1 MRVKVFSGL
10 CLRYFAE
17 TQVVSTAGIC
27 TTMGGVVAVLVLSVY
42 ANNMR
47 LGTKSAIVEHLT
59 TKTAIFWLN
68 ALPFSGPTPIW
79 LGAQFTS

>member
-1 MRVKVFSGL
+1 M
-10 CLRYFAE
+10 
-17 TQVVSTAGIC
+17 
-27 TTMGGVVAVLVLSVY
+27 AVLMLSVY
-42 ANNMR
+42 ANDMR

-79 LGAQFTS
+79 LGAQFNILNKLPISSYTQVAPHTHQPLSSNL